1 MTGPEIDLEAKED
14 DELLH
19 GTRAAQVLENEAF
32 IGAVDAL
39 KARYRSAWEY
49 SAWDDAQGREAAYRA
64 AAALDEIVKQL
75 RSVVTTGKMAEVAR
89 EHRAETE
96 ERTQRND
103 GSGGRA

>member
-39 KARYRSAWEY
+39 KARYVELSI
-49 SAWDDAQGREAAYRA
+49 EAAKARPDLIVWTETAIPWLLAEGEDWLEACLKITFPTGA
-64 AAALDEIVKQL
+64 AHLVGL
-75 RSVVTTGKMAEVAR
+75 RRWS
-89 EHRAETE
+89 
-96 ERTQRND
+96 
-103 GSGGRA
+103 